1 MANLLYQMFNINDT
15 ISIIFAIAPIFVVVI
30 FGYYLRKIGKVPK
43 EFWDNSNF
51 LIFWVFLPS
60 LLFVK
65 ISNVDIELDLFLDF
79 ILILALIFIFTL
91 LYAVFSLKTFN
102 ITSSDLLPTIQ
113 SSCRINTV
121 IVLAISYSLYGTR
134 GLEIAVIGSAVM
146 VTIINIFMPFFLLFA
161 LRGNKIN
168 IFQTLKRDI
177 IFSPIILSML
187 LGFVFNYYNIKNIPI
202 LHPSLSILSDAAL
215 PIMLLSLGASL
226 KIKEIKTQ
234 ATPIIIS
241 SVGKLILTPIATIIL
256 CFVLSVPKELAE
268 ISIIY
273 AAVPTGVIVYSL
285 VKRAKGNESLASAIV
300 STQILLSFITMPIFI
315 MLMNNIILFLQEYNA
330 IS

>member
-1 MANLLYQMFNINDT
+1 MFNINDT
-15 ISIIFAIAPIFVVVI
+15 VSIIFAIAPIFVVVI

-43 EFWDNSNF
+43 EFWDNSDF

-65 ISNVDIELDLFLDF
+65 ISNADIELDLFLDF

-121 IVLAISYSLYGTR
+121 IVLAISYSLYGSR

-146 VTIINIFMPFFLLFA
+146 VTIINIFMPIFLLFA

-187 LGFVFNYYNIKNIPI
+187 LGFIFNYYNIKNIPI

-226 KIKEIKTQ
+226 KIKEMKVQ

-256 CFVLSVPKELAE
+256 CFMLSVPKELAE

-300 STQILLSFITMPIFI
+300 TTQILLSFITMPIFI

>member
-1 MANLLYQMFNINDT
+1 MFNINDT

-30 FGYYLRKIGKVPK
+30 FGYYLRKIGKVSK

>member
-1 MANLLYQMFNINDT
+1 MFNINDT
-15 ISIIFAIAPIFVVVI
+15 ISIIFAIAPIFVVII

-43 EFWDNSNF
+43 ELWDNSNF

>member
-1 MANLLYQMFNINDT
+1 MFNINDT
-15 ISIIFAIAPIFVVVI
+15 VSIIFAIAPIFVVVI

-43 EFWDNSNF
+43 EFWDNSDF

-65 ISNVDIELDLFLDF
+65 ISNADIELDLFLDF

-91 LYAVFSLKTFN
+91 LYAIFSLKTFN

-121 IVLAISYSLYGTR
+121 IVLAISYSLYGSR

-146 VTIINIFMPFFLLFA
+146 VTIINIFMPIFLLFA

-187 LGFVFNYYNIKNIPI
+187 LGFIFNYYNIKNIPI

-226 KIKEIKTQ
+226 KIKEMKVQ

-256 CFVLSVPKELAE
+256 CFMLSVPKELAE

-300 STQILLSFITMPIFI
+300 TTQILLSFITMPIFI

>member
-1 MANLLYQMFNINDT
+1 MFNINDT